1 MKVLGII
8 CLLLFLGGEYYCSKY
23 KLKYSRYVI
32 NMPGIQEK
40 IRIVHL
46 TDLHN
51 RRFGKNNEKLVRMIR
66 AQSPDLI
73 CCTGDMLNAGGDSE
87 VLLSLV
93 DKLASEFPVYLSF
106 GNHELAYEKKNG
118 KTLKD
123 RLHKVG
129 GEVLDFEYKDIFVNG
144 NKVRIGGYYGYG
156 FPGNCE
162 IRPEEEG
169 ERNFLEGFQKTDA
182 CRLLLTHV
190 PYGWYRMHSLDY
202 WDVDI
207 VLAGHTHGGQIRL
220 PFIGGLYAPD
230 HGILPG
236 REKGLYYS
244 ENKKKVMVL
253 SSGLGSSEIVPRINN
268 VPEIV
273 VLDIQPGKTA
283 GNENTGENI

>member
-1 MKVLGII
+1 M
-8 CLLLFLGGEYYCSKY
+8 
-23 KLKYSRYVI
+23 
-32 NMPGIQEK
+32 
-40 IRIVHL
+40 
-46 TDLHN
+46 
-51 RRFGKNNEKLVRMIR
+51 
-66 AQSPDLI
+66 
-73 CCTGDMLNAGGDSE
+73 
-87 VLLSLV
+87 LLSLV

-118 KTLKD
+118 KTLKE

-169 ERNFLEGFQKTDA
+169 ERNFLEDFQKTDA
-182 CRLLLTHV
+182 CRILLTHV

-273 VLDIQPGKTA
+273 VLDIQPGEMA
-283 GNENTGENI
+283 GNENMGENI

>member
-1 MKVLGII
+1 MKALVII
-8 CLLLFLGGEYYCSKY
+8 ILLFILGKEYYCSKY
-23 KLKYSRYVI
+23 KLKYSRYVFH
-32 NMPGIQEK
+32 MPGIQEK

-51 RRFGKNNEKLVRMIR
+51 SQFGKNNEKLVGMIR
-66 AQSPDLI
+66 AQAPDLI
-73 CCTGDMLNAGGDSE
+73 CCTGDMLNAGGGSE
-87 VLLSLV
+87 ILLSLV
-93 DKLASEFPVYLSF
+93 DKLASECPVYLSF

-118 KTLKD
+118 KTLRD
-123 RLHKVG
+123 SLHKVG
-129 GEVLDFEYKDIFVNG
+129 GEVLDFEYRDILVRG

-169 ERNFLEGFQKTDA
+169 ERNFLECFEKTDA
-182 CRLLLTHV
+182 CRILLTHL

-230 HGILPG
+230 YGILPG
-236 REKGLYYS
+236 RERGLYYS
-244 ENKKKVMVL
+244 GNKKKVMVL
-253 SSGLGSSEIVPRINN
+253 SSGLGNSEIVPRINN

-273 VLDIQPGKTA
+273 VLDIQPGEPA
-283 GNENTGENI
+283 GNENNPDTL